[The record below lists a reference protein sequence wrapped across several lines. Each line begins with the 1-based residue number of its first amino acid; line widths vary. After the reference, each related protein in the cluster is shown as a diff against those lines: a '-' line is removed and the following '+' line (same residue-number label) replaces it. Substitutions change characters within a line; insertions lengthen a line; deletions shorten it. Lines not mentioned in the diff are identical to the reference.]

1 MSLEMLLE
9 EIRAIPVD
17 DRKKLIGM
25 IIDTLTEDVP
35 VEQPVRGERSILE
48 LSGLG
53 AEIWQGI
60 DAQAYIRQM
69 RDEWD
74 DEA

>member
-60 DAQAYIRQM
+60 DAQAYIRQL

-74 DEA
+74 DTL